1 MRLLLNCYCQISLD
15 SLIDLR
21 MFINFSRFELLSCIL

>member
-21 MFINFSRFELLSCIL
+21 MFINFLVLNY